1 MPSNSIWKEK
11 ADASVPDCSV
21 ISVSERREGDIDDSI
36 LELVR
41 SRILARRKRRSSS
54 ALFFFSASYASVHS
68 ASSAASISSRLLS
81 CHQHRKTIVR
91 IKQKMDVLRLRPIF
105 PRPPS
110 RKKTAKNSFQCRFN
124 TRFHAGLLFFCLD
137 ITTSPIFNFANSL
150 SHKIALVT
158 HAEHKPLTADVVRH
172 RARRIFGIV

>member
-11 ADASVPDCSV
+11 ADASASDRSV
-21 ISVSERREGDIDDSI
+21 ISVSERREGDINDSI
-36 LELVR
+36 LEFVR

-54 ALFFFSASYASVHS
+54 ALFFFSA
-68 ASSAASISSRLLS
+68 ASISSRLLRHRGIA
-81 CHQHRKTIVR
+81 HQHKKATASTQPRMTGAISF
-91 IKQKMDVLRLRPIF
+91 PIF

-110 RKKTAKNSFQCRFN
+110 RKKTTKNSFQCRFN

-137 ITTSPIFNFANSL
+137 ITTSPIFILKLYFANSL

-172 RARRIFGIV
+172 RARRIFRIV